1 MAEEEKKDS
10 APKKAKKG
18 KKKVSFMKGVKQEFK
33 KITWP
38 DKEALTKQSIAVVTT
53 SVVLA
58 GMIASLTAQ
67 GTETFYAAA
76 LGVYLHGL
84 AADKLAQNM
93 GLAGILPRDIPT
105 VLPEIIRQ

>member
-10 APKKAKKG
+10 TPKKSKKG

-38 DKEALTKQSIAVVTT
+38 DKEALTKQSVAVVTT

-58 GMIASLTAQ
+58 GLIALLDMIFKYGIDWLIK
-67 GTETFYAAA
+67 
-76 LGVYLHGL
+76 LH
-84 AADKLAQNM
+84 
-93 GLAGILPRDIPT
+93 
-105 VLPEIIRQ
+105 